1 MKRRYRDPH
10 DPKVHEAVLDRIRR
24 MTREE
29 WQQSVEELSRAPE
42 GVEDP
47 WPPYEEVATNGFEP
61 AQTDGTGVL
70 PERGPCDPQE
80 AERTVSRPSARG

>member
-10 DPKVHEAVLDRIRR
+10 HPEVHKAVLDRIRR

-29 WQQSVEELSRAPE
+29 RQQTIKELSRAPE

-47 WPPYEEVATNGFEP
+47 WPPYEELAPNGSQP
-61 AQTDGTGVL
+61 APTDGTGVL
-70 PERGPCDPQE
+70 SERSASCPQE
-80 AERTVSRPSARG
+80 AERTASRPAARR